1 MGRSMNRPFL
11 LGLAVWGFLTIIP
24 SIQAAKPEADAPAV
38 ERLQNLWLVTYID
51 ATGRETVAQARAA
64 SGDMAPL
71 IAADDERLQSII
83 EAARMLAASRHMKL
97 RLVKF
102 SQRSE
107 IGEFA
112 PASP

>member
-1 MGRSMNRPFL
+1 MNRRFP
-11 LGLAVWGFLTIIP
+11 LGLAISGVLTTMP
-24 SIQAAKPEADAPAV
+24 PTQAAKPDADAPGV
-38 ERLQNLWLVTYID
+38 QRFEHVWLVTYIN
-51 ATGRETVAQARAA
+51 AAGRETVAEARTS

-71 IAADDERLQSII
+71 MAADDERLQSII
-83 EAARMLAASRHMKL
+83 EAGRTLAASHHIKL

-112 PASP
+112 PVAP